1 VLMLVI
7 LGPIFTVVSRPLGQA
22 NPTEQRQ
29 TIEAI
34 VNPRLSATAR
44 ARTTLTA
51 TYSFQSTLDAALAL
65 TLTSLAGETVNPAS
79 TLPEGEAAEGTLL
92 AMKAT
97 KDEIEIKQTI
107 G

>member
-1 VLMLVI
+1 MNQRTALYTLAAIAVLMIVI
-7 LGPIFTVVSRPLGQA
+7 LGPIFTVASRPLGQG

-51 TYSFQSTLDAALAL
+51 TYSFQSTL
-65 TLTSLAGETVNPAS
+65 AS
-79 TLPEGEAAEGTLL
+79 SSADGTLR
-92 AMKAT
+92 
-97 KDEIEIKQTI
+97 IWGVRSGQ
-107 G
+107 